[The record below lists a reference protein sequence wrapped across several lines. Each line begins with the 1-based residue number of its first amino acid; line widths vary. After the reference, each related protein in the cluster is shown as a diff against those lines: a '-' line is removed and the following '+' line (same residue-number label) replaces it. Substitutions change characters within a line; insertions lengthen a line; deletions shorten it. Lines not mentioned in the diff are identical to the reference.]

1 MIPVLA
7 ILARWERMRLRAG
20 KGPVP
25 ADMWRRARALG
36 GIR

>member
-25 ADMWRRARALG
+25 EDMWRRARQLG
-36 GIR
+36 KV

>member
-25 ADMWRRARALG
+25 GDIWRRALALG
-36 GIR
+36 RLR